1 MICSEQSK
9 DPFSRLIFIYL
20 SVIQKRKTC
29 CYVDLDQMTGE
40 DNVKQCAASLAWPGV
55 ASSIQPESNAHIKC
69 IARES
74 VTYEDEDT
82 SPILHKDEVIS
93 SQTIGGRLCNNQF
106 GINSAFCG
114 NWMQATCRLVLH
126 PLLLYVSFIYNSR
139 CFHVCFMLKPIITV
153 LVFILIR
160 RYRSQVRRP

>member
-1 MICSEQSK
+1 
-9 DPFSRLIFIYL
+9 
-20 SVIQKRKTC
+20 
-29 CYVDLDQMTGE
+29 MTGE